1 MSEKSKTTLKP
12 DLCIIGGGSGG
23 LSVASAAAQ
32 MGVDVVLIEKA
43 KMGGDCLNYGCV
55 PSKSLL
61 SVAKYVHAHD
71 AAAPYLNNFSPADVN
86 YDAAKQHVADV
97 IATIAP
103 HDSVERF
110 EGLGVKVIEA
120 GATFIDN
127 NIVEA
132 GEYTIKARRFI
143 IATGSSAFI
152 PPIEGIDL
160 VTYHTNE
167 SIFTLDK
174 KPEHL
179 TIIGAGPI
187 GLEMAQAHRRLGCE
201 VTVIDAFKILGNQ
214 DAEFA
219 EIILSK
225 LRGEGIKFYSETQ
238 VEKLNTVDNQ
248 ICVSIKQKD
257 GTQDIVRSSH
267 LLIATGRRANVDGLG
282 LEDTDVKFSPRG
294 IEVSQGLRTDAR
306 RIYAIG
312 DVAQIKGAKFNPQFT
327 HVANYHAGLV
337 VRSILFR
344 MPTKV
349 NYDVLPWVIYTDPE
363 LAHVGLDAGQ
373 ARQKYGDIRVL
384 SANYDGND
392 RAIATGKTVGKAQFY
407 VTKKGHV
414 VGATIL
420 GENSGELISILALM
434 IGQKIKISKLATMTV
449 AYPTLA
455 EIIKRAAQDYYT
467 GFAENKK
474 LRFIL
479 KLLRKFG

>member
-1 MSEKSKTTLKP
+1 MSKTIIKP
-12 DLCIIGGGSGG
+12 DICIIGGGSGG

-32 MGVDVVLIEKA
+32 MGVDVVLIEKG

-61 SVAKYVHAHD
+61 SVAKSLHD
-71 AAAPYLNNFSPADVN
+71 HHSAAPYMNNFIPAEVN
-86 YDAAKQHVADV
+86 YEAAKKHVADV

-110 EGLGVKVIEA
+110 EGLGVKVIES

-127 NIVEA
+127 DTLEA
-132 GEYTIKARRFI
+132 GEYIIKARRYI

-160 VTYHTNE
+160 VNYHTNE
-167 SIFTLDK
+167 SIFELDS

-179 TIIGAGPI
+179 IIIGAGPI
-187 GLEMAQAHRRLGCE
+187 GLEMAQAHRRLGCQ

-214 DAEFA
+214 ELEFA
-219 EIILSK
+219 EIILEK
-225 LRGEGIKFYSETQ
+225 LSQEGIEFYSETQ
-238 VEKLNTVDNQ
+238 VEKLNTVDNK

-257 GTQDIVRSSH
+257 GSQQILRSSH
-267 LLIATGRRANVDGLG
+267 LLIATGRSANVNGLG
-282 LEDTDVKFSPRG
+282 LEETDVQFDRKG
-294 IEVSQGLRTDAR
+294 VKVSDALRTDAK

-312 DVAQIKGAKFNPQFT
+312 DVAQIKGAAFNPQFT

-349 NYDVLPWVIYTDPE
+349 NYDYLPWVIYTDPE
-363 LAHVGLDAGQ
+363 LAHVGLSLEQ
-373 ARQKYGDIRVL
+373 ARAKHGEIRTL
-384 SANYDGND
+384 SASYDGND
-392 RAIATGKTVGKAQFY
+392 RAIATGKTIGKAQFY
-407 VTKKGHV
+407 VTKKGLV

-420 GENSGELISILALM
+420 GENAGELISILALM
-434 IGQKIKISKLATMTV
+434 ISQKIKISKLATLTV

-455 EIIKRAAQDYYT
+455 ELVKRAAQDYYT

-474 LRFIL
+474 LRFAIN
-479 KLLRKFG
+479 LLRKFG

>member
-1 MSEKSKTTLKP
+1 MSKNTKKILKP
-12 DLCIIGGGSGG
+12 DICIIGGGSGG

-61 SVAKYVHAHD
+61 SVAKSIYNYN
-71 AAAPYLNNFSPADVN
+71 AAQPYLNSFTTVDVN

-120 GATFIDN
+120 AGKFTDN
-127 NIVEA
+127 KTLEVGDYI
-132 GEYTIKARRFI
+132 IKARRYV

-152 PPIEGIDL
+152 PPIEGLDL

-167 SIFTLDK
+167 SIFELDK

-179 TIIGAGPI
+179 IIIGAGPI
-187 GLEMAQAHRRLGCE
+187 GLEMAQAHRRLGCK

-219 EIILSK
+219 KIILDK
-225 LRGEGIKFYSETQ
+225 LTAEGIEFYSETQ
-238 VEKLNTVDNQ
+238 VEKLNTVDNK
-248 ICVSIKQKD
+248 ICVSIKTKD
-257 GTQDIVRSSH
+257 GAQSILRSSH

-282 LEDTDVKFSPRG
+282 LEETDVEFSPKG
-294 IEVSQGLRTDAR
+294 IAVDHSLRSDAK

-312 DVAQIKGAKFNPQFT
+312 DVAQIKGAAFNPQFT

-337 VRSILFR
+337 IRSILFR
-344 MPTKV
+344 MPAKV
-349 NYDVLPWVIYTDPE
+349 SYDLLPWVIYTDPE
-363 LAHVGLDAGQ
+363 LAHVGLDAKQ
-373 ARQKYGDIRVL
+373 AAQKHGDIRTL
-384 SANYDGND
+384 SARYDGND
-392 RAIATGKTVGKAQFY
+392 RAIAIGKTVGKAQFY
-407 VTKKGHV
+407 VTQKGYV

-420 GENSGELISILALM
+420 GENAGELITILALM
-434 IGQKIKISKLATMTV
+434 ISQKIKISKLATLTV

-455 EIIKRAAQDYYT
+455 EIVKRAAQDYYT
-467 GFAENKK
+467 GFAEDKK
-474 LRFIL
+474 LRFVIR
-479 KLLRKFG
+479 LLRKFG